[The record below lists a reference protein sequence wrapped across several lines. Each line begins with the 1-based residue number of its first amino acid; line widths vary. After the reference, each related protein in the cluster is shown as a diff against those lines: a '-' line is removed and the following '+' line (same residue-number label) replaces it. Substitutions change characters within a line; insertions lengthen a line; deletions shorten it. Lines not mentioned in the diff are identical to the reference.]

1 MVISPWRIVVLVSH
15 LGVYLKFSIIIIIK
29 KETLNQALMNR
40 LSAAPWMVNEV
51 LRVGQS
57 TKRVC

>member
-29 KETLNQALMNR
+29 KETLNQALMNG
-40 LSAAPWMVNEV
+40 LSASTWMVNEV